1 MQTYA
6 LSLGYSRTAYPFA
19 CKRTNQETS
28 PRANP
33 LRSGGTAANTAISIG
48 CCPWQRAMA
57 GRPKVGGFPYRAET
71 LRQAGVTHNYWYLPS
86 CQSLYLTGD
95 GSITIVGA
103 PLVSGMTDVPPFNR
117 EALVDAI
124 RTDQAGESSF
134 EEFLLASWKA
144 GVVRYDV
151 DFPNRVVCYYGA
163 SGEEYRETYPL
174 VEL

>member
-1 MQTYA
+1 MSKA
-6 LSLGYSRTAYPFA
+6 
-19 CKRTNQETS
+19 QE
-28 PRANP
+28 N
-33 LRSGGTAANTAISIG
+33 LQAAM
-48 CCPWQRAMA
+48 QRAIA
-57 GRPKVGGFPYRAET
+57 GRPKVGGFPYLAET

-86 CQSLYLTGD
+86 CQSLYLTAD
-95 GSITIVGA
+95 GPIMTVGA

-117 EALVDAI
+117 EARVDAI

-134 EEFLLASWKA
+134 EQFLQASWKA

-151 DFPNRVVCYYGA
+151 DFSNRVVCYYGA